1 MNIQKISKKFKSI
14 VNSSNLRVVLN
25 PCEVIDL
32 HVKACCLIAL
42 RIPLTLLSILHIPL
56 EVAVYSLPFSYIG
69 NDIALVNILGLTL
82 NLLCYR
88 INGLKILYLDDGAV
102 QSMLKE
108 ELLRVLKQQTT
119 TTNQALSPLAASF
132 LYNMNQSNTSF
143 FCIQRIRLV
152 VKKRN

>member
-1 MNIQKISKKFKSI
+1 MQNKK
-14 VNSSNLRVVLN
+14 
-25 PCEVIDL
+25 
-32 HVKACCLIAL
+32 
-42 RIPLTLLSILHIPL
+42 IPL

-69 NDIALVNILGLTL
+69 NIIVLVNVLVLNL
-82 NLLCYR
+82 NLLSYR
-88 INGLKILYLDDGAV
+88 ITGLRTLYLDDRDV

>member
-1 MNIQKISKKFKSI
+1 MLCCIGLFFFFLFVQNKK
-14 VNSSNLRVVLN
+14 
-25 PCEVIDL
+25 
-32 HVKACCLIAL
+32 
-42 RIPLTLLSILHIPL
+42 IPL